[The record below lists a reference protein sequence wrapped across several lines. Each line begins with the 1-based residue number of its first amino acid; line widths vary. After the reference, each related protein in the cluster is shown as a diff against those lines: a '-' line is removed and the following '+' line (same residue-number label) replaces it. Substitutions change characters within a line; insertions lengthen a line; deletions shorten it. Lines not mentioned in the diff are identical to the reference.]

1 MKVILNGKEIDNVL
15 KVTIEENEVKILQK
29 GTLGFKVGDESEFIP
44 CSTDTIT
51 TTVETDFRDKVVL
64 CLTGDITN
72 RRAKNLP
79 RGWMW

>member
-29 GTLGFKVGDESEFIP
+29 ATLGFKVGDESEFIP
-44 CSTDTIT
+44 CSTDIIT
-51 TTVETDFRDKVVL
+51 TTVETNFRDKVVL

-72 RRAKNLP
+72 RSAKNLP